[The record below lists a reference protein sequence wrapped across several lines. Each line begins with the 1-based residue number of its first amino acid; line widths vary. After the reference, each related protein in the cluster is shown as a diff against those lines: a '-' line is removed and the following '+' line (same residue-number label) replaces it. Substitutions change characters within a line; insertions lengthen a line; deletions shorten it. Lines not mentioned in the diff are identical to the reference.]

1 MCSVAVA
8 GGPVTLWYPVSNE
21 QCPVVPRNLMSEYRK
36 ISSVSLMQVLSAHG
50 THSVPN
56 NKTMSKAKWNF
67 NSKAEAA
74 KAKWGK
80 HSVPV

>member
-1 MCSVAVA
+1 
-8 GGPVTLWYPVSNE
+8 
-21 QCPVVPRNLMSEYRK
+21 MSEYRK